1 MSVYT
6 SVSDAQMRDFLLR
19 YDLGELIGLKGI
31 AGGITNTNYF
41 VDTTH
46 GRFVLTLFET
56 LTLAQLPFFLE
67 LKDHLNRHQVACPA
81 PIAQKNGKFCD
92 TLCGKPAAIIS
103 CLNGADV
110 AEPNEKQ
117 CFAVGAML
125 AKMHLAGQQFTQTMD
140 NPRGAQWWEKA
151 AMSLSNHLP
160 ADDRWLLRNEI
171 AFLQAN
177 PASNLPSGIIHADLF
192 KDNVLMY
199 YDEVAGF
206 IDFYYACYGVL
217 VYDIAIALND
227 WARDEHNKINATLKT
242 AFLGGYQS
250 VRPLSEDE
258 TAYLP
263 IAHRA
268 AAVRF
273 WVSRLWDAYFP
284 TEGEMTFI
292 KNPDDFRNML
302 LFLRQAA

>member
-6 SVSDAQMRDFLLR
+6 AVGDDVMRDFLLR
-19 YDLGELIGLKGI
+19 YDLGELIALKGI

-56 LTLAQLPFFLE
+56 LQLAQLPFFLE
-67 LKDHLNRHQVACPA
+67 LTDHLNRYQVACPA
-81 PIAQKNGKFCD
+81 PIAQKNGRLCD
-92 TLCGKPAAIIS
+92 VLCDKPAAIIS

-110 AEPNEKQ
+110 SAPNEKQ
-117 CFAVGAML
+117 CFAVGRML
-125 AKMHLAGQQFTQTMD
+125 AKMHLASQQFPQKMA
-140 NPRGAQWWEKA
+140 NPRGADWWESVAKT
-151 AMSLSNHLP
+151 LSKYLP
-160 ADDRWLLRNEI
+160 EDDDWLLNNEI
-171 AFLQAN
+171 HYLQKQN
-177 PASNLPSGIIHADLF
+177 KQGLPEGIIHADLF

-206 IDFYYACYGVL
+206 IDFYYACNGLL

-227 WARDEHNKINATLKT
+227 WTRNEHNQLNPLLQA

-250 VRPLSEDE
+250 IRPLSDDE
-258 TAYLP
+258 ADYLP
-263 IAHRA
+263 TAQRA

-292 KNPDDFRNML
+292 KNPNEFRTL
-302 LFLRQAA
+302 LLSLRQAA